1 MTGRTLTGLNFL
13 KIDKESKKRAT
24 VDFRDSLGV
33 HVKHV
38 EGLGEY
44 VKNYNNDS
52 RKVYLCLCHHHSTF
66 KKKYKRL
73 ALKSP
78 CKSKCKTPEKSGNP

>member
-13 KIDKESKKRAT
+13 KIDKKAKKRAT
-24 VDFRDSLGV
+24 GDCRGSLGV

-44 VKNYNNDS
+44 VKKITTMIPGRLIYACVIIIAHC
-52 RKVYLCLCHHHSTF
+52 RKNTSVL
-66 KKKYKRL
+66 R
-73 ALKSP
+73 
-78 CKSKCKTPEKSGNP
+78 